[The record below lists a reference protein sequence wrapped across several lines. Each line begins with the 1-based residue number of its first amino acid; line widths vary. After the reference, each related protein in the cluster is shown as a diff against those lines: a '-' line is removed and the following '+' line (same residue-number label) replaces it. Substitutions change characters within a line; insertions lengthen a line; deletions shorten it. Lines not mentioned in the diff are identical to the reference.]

1 MTLIQQISA
10 MIETDEPQWR
20 AEQLQVVN
28 WGGFHGHSSVRFAPE
43 VTLISGRSG
52 AGKSSLLDAYLALM
66 MPPNVPFNGASND
79 SGTGRARSAEQRNLL
94 SYLRGKLDNT
104 LEDGEVVDR
113 VMRGRGKP
121 TWGAVAMTFVSDTG
135 ERYTAMRAYFV
146 PARAARSADIS
157 IMRLM
162 AIAGEFDLRELK
174 PFAAM
179 GEHHFPP
186 RQLKATWPDMATFDS
201 YNSFAQ
207 ALFVKLGIGI
217 GMGGDGMNALRL
229 LARIQASEDIST
241 VDRLYKELV
250 IETPDSFEKAD
261 AAIEHFDRLEDVYQQ
276 MVTAQD
282 RAELLEPITSAFA
295 DLSRAQGAIDNDDEL
310 GALDA
315 ESTPAGLW
323 RMRLHSG
330 ILARAIEKNRTAA
343 RDERGKLKE
352 LVESEH
358 RLKSQLAA
366 TKKAHSEAGGD
377 LLIELGNRIE
387 AAELQVNTREERRGG
402 LVKATMS
409 LDAMMATREEFESLQ
424 EKGREFLAEYENA
437 SGQLVKQRDEVKAG
451 SWPVRERLKNIRT
464 ELTSL
469 DNRSGRIDQYLHEM
483 RKAAAVASGLD
494 LSDLPFVAELI
505 DVMPDEEHWRIAIET
520 ALHSGARLMLVPLE
534 HLEHFS
540 RCIEPLQLKGRLHF
554 EGVARSTSQQQLILE
569 PDHIAGK
576 LLFKDSPYQSWVTD
590 YVQHPSRNAL
600 CVAGPGQLDGGDL
613 RITPAGQ
620 TRRGRRGSHG
630 RQSSR
635 NVIGF
640 DNADLKVEL
649 AEEKVHLEAQLKATE
664 AEADRIGEEIASLS
678 SRKEAY
684 GRVLAESWSDLDVAA
699 AVAEMQDLSR
709 RRDEIRDNND
719 VLGELDRQMTQ
730 LATDLDAAQGQ
741 RHLLNAAISKLDE
754 KHAEY
759 VDVEDAVNPVLARV
773 EEAGVVVL
781 RDELA
786 RDLDALWAN
795 VTADEAE
802 LPESF
807 GLQLKRLRSELERR
821 NVDAQAEITRLTQQ
835 IETIFKRYK
844 KLWDDDPNRGTTVD
858 FYDDYAAIL
867 DGIVESGLRERR
879 DEWRRRLLI
888 WSGEHLQQL
897 ATALSSAIEEIE
909 DRLHPINQILKDLPF
924 GATDDRLYIH
934 LRRVTRDAVVQFRKE
949 LNQHARMATTGLDD
963 EELEK
968 RFKDLRRFIAQI
980 RSKDDLRLPQELRDV
995 ANRDRLLDVRQHVEI
1010 SAQRRDLAGVTL
1022 SVYTS
1027 LQGKSGGEMQELIA
1041 FIVGSALRFQL
1052 GDQQRS
1058 RPRFAPVFLDEGFIK
1073 ADGQFTSRAVEA
1085 WRGLGFQMII
1095 GAPVD
1100 KAPALE
1106 PHADVVL
1113 EISKNLTTNR
1123 SYVLE
1128 MRGLDGSIT
1137 TA

>member
-1 MTLIQQISA
+1 MTLLQQISA

-28 WGGFHGHSSVRFAPE
+28 WGGFHGHARVRFAPG
-43 VTLISGRSG
+43 VTLISGLSG
-52 AGKSSLLDAYLALM
+52 AGKSSLLDAYIALM

-79 SGTGRARSAEQRNLL
+79 SGSGRARSSAQRNLL
-94 SYLRGKLDNT
+94 SYLRGKLDDT

-113 VMRGRGKP
+113 VMRGRGTP
-121 TWGAVAMTFVSDTG
+121 TWGAVAMTFVSDAG

-157 IMRLM
+157 VMRLM
-162 AIAGEFDLRELK
+162 AIRGEFDLRELK
-174 PFAAM
+174 PFATM

-207 ALFVKLGIGI
+207 ALFVKLGIG
-217 GMGGDGMNALRL
+217 MGGDGANALRL

-241 VDRLYKELV
+241 VDKLYKELV
-250 IETPDSFEKAD
+250 IETPDSYEKAD
-261 AAIEHFDRLEDVYQQ
+261 AAIEHFDRLEDVYQA

-282 RAELLEPITSAFA
+282 RAELLEPITSAYA
-295 DLSRAQGAIDNDDEL
+295 DLVRAQEAIDNDGEL

-315 ESTPAGLW
+315 ESTPAALW
-323 RMRLHSG
+323 RMRLHSK
-330 ILARAIEKNRTAA
+330 ILARAIEKNRTAV
-343 RDERGKLKE
+343 RDERAKLNE
-352 LVESEH
+352 LVENEQ
-358 RLKSQLAA
+358 RLKSQFAA
-366 TKKAHSEAGGD
+366 TRKAHSEAGGD
-377 LLIELGNRIE
+377 LLVELANLIE
-387 AAELQVNTREERRGG
+387 AADLQIKAREERRGQ
-402 LVKATMS
+402 LVKASMS
-409 LDAMMATREEFESLQ
+409 LDAMMASREEFEDLQ
-424 EKGREFLAEYENA
+424 EKGREFLDEYESA
-437 SGQLVKQRDEVKAG
+437 FARLVKQRDEVKDG
-451 SWPVRERLKNIRT
+451 SWPIRERLKNIRT
-464 ELTSL
+464 ELSSL
-469 DNRSGRIDQYLHEM
+469 DNRSGRVDQYLHEM
-483 RKAAAVASGLD
+483 RKAAADASGLD

-505 DVMPDEEHWRIAIET
+505 DVMPDEEHWRTAIET
-520 ALHSGARLMLVPLE
+520 SLYSGARLMLVPLE

-540 RCIEPLQLKGRLHF
+540 RSIEPLHLKGRLNF
-554 EGVARSTSQQQLILE
+554 EGVARSTTQQQLILE

-600 CVAGPGQLDGGDL
+600 CVAGPGQLNGNNL

-649 AEEKVHLEAQLKATE
+649 AEEKRHLEGRLQATE
-664 AEADRIGEEIASLS
+664 AEADRIGDEITFLN

-684 GRVLAESWSDLDVAA
+684 GRVLGETWSNLDVAA
-699 AVAEMQDLSR
+699 AVAEREDLSR

-719 VLGELDRQMTQ
+719 VLGELDRQITQ
-730 LATDLDAAQGQ
+730 LAADLDAAQGQ
-741 RHLLNAAISKLDE
+741 RHLLNDAIRKLDGE
-754 KHAEY
+754 HGRY
-759 VDVEDAVNPVLARV
+759 VDIEDEVNPVLSGV

-786 RDLDALWAN
+786 RDLDELWAK

-802 LPESF
+802 VPESF
-807 GLQLKRLRSELERR
+807 DLQLKRLRSELERR
-821 NVDAQAEITRLTQQ
+821 NVDAQGDVTRLTQQ
-835 IETIFKRYK
+835 LETIFKRYK
-844 KLWDDDPNRGTTVD
+844 KLWDDDPNRGTVVD

-867 DGIVESGLRERR
+867 EGIVESGLRERR
-879 DEWRRRLLI
+879 DEWRRRLLV

-924 GATDDRLYIH
+924 GATSDRLYIH

-949 LNQHARMATTGLDD
+949 LNHHARMATTGLDD

-968 RFKDLRRFIAQI
+968 RFKDLRRFMAQI
-980 RSKDDLRLPQELRDV
+980 RSKDDARLPQELRDV

-1010 SAQRRDLAGVTL
+1010 SAQRRDLAGATL

-1073 ADGQFTSRAVEA
+1073 ADGQFTSRAVAA

-1095 GAPVD
+1095 GAPID

-1106 PHADVVL
+1106 PHANVVV
-1113 EISKNLTTNR
+1113 EIAKNLTTNR

-1128 MRGLDGSIT
+1128 MRALDPEIT

>member
-1 MTLIQQISA
+1 VTLLQQIST

-20 AEQLQVVN
+20 AERLQVVN
-28 WGGFHGHSSVRFAPE
+28 WGGFHGHASVRFAPG
-43 VTLISGRSG
+43 VTVISGLSG

-79 SGTGRARSAEQRNLL
+79 SGSGRARSAEQRNLL
-94 SYLRGKLDNT
+94 SYLRGKLDDT
-104 LEDGEVVDR
+104 LEDGEVVDD
-113 VMRGRGKP
+113 VMRGRGTP
-121 TWGAVAMTFVSDTG
+121 TWGAVAMTFVSDTD

-146 PARAARSADIS
+146 PARAARAADIS
-157 IMRLM
+157 VMRLM
-162 AIAGEFDLRELK
+162 TIVGDFDLRELK
-174 PFAAM
+174 PFATM

-186 RQLKATWPDMATFDS
+186 RQLKATWPDLATFDS
-201 YNSFAQ
+201 YSSFSQ
-207 ALFVKLGIGI
+207 ALFVKLGIGT
-217 GMGGDGMNALRL
+217 GGDGANALRL

-241 VDRLYKELV
+241 VDKLYKELV

-261 AAIEHFDRLEDVYQQ
+261 AAIEHFDRLEDVYQE

-282 RAELLEPITSAFA
+282 RAEMLEPIPSAYA
-295 DLSRAQGAIDNDDEL
+295 ALIRAQEAIDNDDEL

-323 RMRLHSG
+323 RMRRHSE
-330 ILARAIEKNRTAA
+330 ILARAIERNRTSAGA
-343 RDERGKLKE
+343 ERTKLND
-352 LVESEH
+352 LLDSEQ
-358 RLKSQLAA
+358 RLKVQFAA
-366 TKKAHSEAGGD
+366 TQKAHSEAGGD
-377 LLIELGNRIE
+377 LLIELGSMIE
-387 AAELQVNTREERRGG
+387 TAGLEVNAREERRGN
-402 LVKATMS
+402 LVKATLS
-409 LDAMMATREEFESLQ
+409 LAMPITSREEFESLQ
-424 EKGREFLAEYENA
+424 EKGRQFLGEYENA
-437 SGQLVKQRDEVKAG
+437 AGRLVKQRDDVKDD
-451 SWPVRERLKNIRT
+451 SWPSRERLKNIRT

-469 DNRSGRIDQYLHEM
+469 ANRSGRVDQYMDEM
-483 RKAAAVASGLD
+483 RKAAAEASGLD

-505 DVMPDEEHWRIAIET
+505 DVMPDEVHWRTAIET
-520 ALHSGARLMLVPLE
+520 SLYSGARLMLVPLE

-540 RCIEPLQLKGRLHF
+540 RSIEPLHLKGRLHF
-554 EGVARSTSQQQLILE
+554 EGVARSTSQQQQLILE
-569 PDHIAGK
+569 PDHVAGK

-600 CVAGPGQLDGGDL
+600 CVAGPGQLDGNDL

-620 TRRGRRGSHG
+620 TRRGLRGSHG

-649 AEEKVHLEAQLKATE
+649 AEEQLQLEAQLQASE
-664 AEADRIGEEIASLS
+664 AEADRIGNEITSLG

-684 GRVLAESWSDLDVAA
+684 GRVLSETWSDIDVAA
-699 AVAEMQDLSR
+699 ALTAKQDLSR

-719 VLGELDRQMTQ
+719 VLGELDRQITQ
-730 LATDLDAAQGQ
+730 LAADLETAQGQ
-741 RHLLNAAISKLDE
+741 RHLLNDAISKLDA
-754 KHAEY
+754 KHGEY
-759 VDVEDAVNPVLARV
+759 VDTEDEVNPVLARV
-773 EEAGVVVL
+773 EDSGVVVL

-786 RDLDALWAN
+786 RGLDALWAT
-795 VTADEAE
+795 VTADDAE
-802 LPESF
+802 VPESF
-807 GLQLKRLRSELERR
+807 DRQLKGLRTELERR
-821 NVDAQAEITRLTQQ
+821 NGDAQAEVTRLTQQ
-835 IETIFKRYK
+835 LEAIFRRYK
-844 KLWDDDPNRGTTVD
+844 KMWDDDPNRGTTVD

-879 DEWRRRLLI
+879 DEWRRRLLV

-897 ATALSSAIEEIE
+897 ASALSSAIEEIE
-909 DRLHPINQILKDLPF
+909 DRLHPINLILKDLPF
-924 GATDDRLYIH
+924 GATSDRLYIH

-949 LNQHARMATTGLDD
+949 LNQHARMATTGLGD

-968 RFKDLRRFIAQI
+968 RFKDLRRFMAQI
-980 RSKDDLRLPQELRDV
+980 RSKDDVRLPPELRDV

-1010 SAQRRDLAGVTL
+1010 SAQRRDLGGNTL

-1106 PHADVVL
+1106 RHAEIVV
-1113 EISKNLTTNR
+1113 EIAKNLTTNR
-1123 SYVLE
+1123 AYVLE
-1128 MRGLDGSIT
+1128 MRGLDDTIT